1 MYSNLQTLSTATY
14 TAYTSSLGTG
24 KIYVPVKPSEVV
36 YSQFEHVS
44 GVAANKGQTSGVPIS
59 KINILNTLID
69 QLVQFKKDKT
79 TPQIPT
85 DLSDTQVDT
94 LIKDYQNQIHTALSV
109 AQQSPFG
116 MAGKVPLN
124 GVILNAMV

>member
-1 MYSNLQTLSTATY
+1 MYSNLQTLTPTSY
-14 TAYTSSLGTG
+14 SAYTSSLGTG

-44 GVAANKGQTSGVPIS
+44 GVAVNKEQAVGVPLS

-69 QLVQFKKDKT
+69 QLVQFKKDVT
-79 TPQIPT
+79 TPKLPA
-85 DLSDTQVDT
+85 DLSDSQVDT
-94 LIKDYQNQIHTALSV
+94 LIKDYQNQIQTALSV

-116 MAGKVPLN
+116 IAGKVPLT
-124 GVILNAMV
+124 GVILNTLA